1 MFYFCIFTGK
11 AFARQ
16 CESNTK
22 KTCACQGL
30 DNTYAGASFTFG
42 CSWSMYVDGCKYGKG
57 GMGHVKKYRLSNKEN
72 SCETSKEDLEKK
84 EKSLES
90 TFDVMADEV
99 GSLFK
104 NVVPHAFDNM
114 TCRGGQAGA
123 CRIGDAEKLGDE
135 RPFSGVTAV
144 SDFCAHAHRDVN
156 NVAGGITAVVTLCR
170 FVYFY

>member
-57 GMGHVKKYRLSNKEN
+57 GMGHIKKYRLSNKEN
-72 SCETSKEDLEKK
+72 SCETTKTSDFYPLMEDLKFANFTK
-84 EKSLES
+84 WSIYGA
-90 TFDVMADEV
+90 DVDLPDVWLTEMFLA
-99 GSLFK
+99 S
-104 NVVPHAFDNM
+104 
-114 TCRGGQAGA
+114 
-123 CRIGDAEKLGDE
+123 
-135 RPFSGVTAV
+135 
-144 SDFCAHAHRDVN
+144 HR
-156 NVAGGITAVVTLCR
+156 
-170 FVYFY
+170 